1 MPSAT
6 LSTKPKLPYRI
17 RSSPT
22 HGRGAF
28 ATRTLRKGM
37 KIIEY
42 VGTRSTWD
50 EASARPD
57 SDADDPYHTMLF
69 ETSDGTIIDAALKG
83 NAARFIN
90 HSCAPNCQAFEYE
103 NGRVYIHAKRTIQ
116 KGEELTYDYKLSVDG
131 RITKRARE
139 AMACRCGAARCR
151 GTMLALPKKKK
162 KSST

>member
-1 MPSAT
+1 MPSAKP
-6 LSTKPKLPYRI
+6 SDKPKLPYRI
-17 RSSPT
+17 RRSAT

-42 VGTRSTWD
+42 IGTRSTWD

-69 ETSDGTIIDAALKG
+69 ETSDGSIIDAALKG
-83 NAARFIN
+83 NDARFIN

-116 KGEELTYDYKLSVDG
+116 EGEELNYDYKLSVDG
-131 RITKRARE
+131 HISKKARA
-139 AMACRCGAARCR
+139 AMACRCGAPRCR
-151 GTMLALPKKKK
+151 GSMLAKTSVKKKEVV
-162 KSST
+162 